1 MTAFTDVLRAA
12 ILIVDDQQCN
22 VRLLEYALRR
32 AGYLAVA
39 STTDPREAWALHRRN
54 GYDLVLLDVQ
64 MPHRNGFEVMEE
76 LHGVEGERVAVLM
89 LSADPTQRLRALE
102 AGAAGFLS
110 KPYLL
115 AEVLTRVQRMLEN
128 LVPAV
133 MPRPVAI
140 SCAAP

>member
-12 ILIVDDQQCN
+12 ILIVDDQPCN

-39 STTDPREAWALHRRN
+39 SATDPREACALHRRN

-64 MPHRNGFEVMEE
+64 MPQRNGFEVMEE

-89 LSADPTQRLRALE
+89 ISADPSQRLRALE
-102 AGAAGFLS
+102 AGAADFLS
-110 KPYLL
+110 KPF
-115 AEVLTRVQRMLEN
+115 VLTEVVARVQRMLEN

-140 SCAAP
+140 SCAAL